1 MKELAM
7 KNQTSL
13 IIGANSEIAKALA
26 LLLVDDINTNLV
38 VITRN
43 VDFYQQ
49 DHFAE
54 CKVIKVDDYQ
64 ESTINATIKK
74 IQQEKL
80 PDIKKVFICHGL
92 LHSETLQPEKRL
104 SAFSSDSFIAI
115 LTANTITPMLWL
127 KNLMPIVAGK
137 EECKIVVFSA
147 RVGSISDNEIGG
159 WYSYRASKAGIN
171 MLLKTAAVELSR
183 TAKNIKLISFH
194 PGTTDTPL
202 SKPFQKN
209 VPEHKLFSSDFVAS
223 QLLQIVANTQVDGQA
238 SFLDWE
244 GKQIPW

>member
-1 MKELAM
+1 M

-26 LLLVDDINTNLV
+26 LFLVDDINTHLI
-38 VITRN
+38 VISRN
-43 VDFYQQ
+43 VDFYRQ
-49 DHFAE
+49 DNFAQS
-54 CKVIKVDDYQ
+54 KVIKVDDYQ
-64 ESTINATIKK
+64 ESTIKAAI
-74 IQQEKL
+74 EKL
-80 PDIKKVFICHGL
+80 QQDNLPEIKKVFICQGL
-92 LHSETLQPEKRL
+92 LHSKTLQPEKRL
-104 SAFSSDSFIAI
+104 SAFSSDSFIEV
-115 LTANTITPMLWL
+115 LTANTIIPMLWL
-127 KNLMPIVAGK
+127 KNLMPIVSGK

-223 QLLQIVANTQVDGQA
+223 QLLQIVANAQVDGQA

>member
-1 MKELAM
+1 M

-26 LLLVDDINTNLV
+26 LLLVDDINTHLV

-49 DHFAE
+49 DNFAE
-54 CKVIKVDDYQ
+54 SKVIKVDDYQ
-64 ESTINATIKK
+64 ESTINAAI
-74 IQQEKL
+74 EKL
-80 PDIKKVFICHGL
+80 QQDNLPEIKKVFICHGL
-92 LHSETLQPEKRL
+92 LHSKTLQPEKRL
-104 SAFSSDSFIAI
+104 SAFSSDSFIEV

-127 KNLMPIVAGK
+127 KNLMPIIAGK

-209 VPEHKLFSSDFVAS
+209 VPEHKLFSSNFVAS

>member
-1 MKELAM
+1 M

-26 LLLVDDINTNLV
+26 LFLVDDINTHLI
-38 VITRN
+38 VISRN
-43 VDFYQQ
+43 VDFYRQ
-49 DHFAE
+49 DNFAQS
-54 CKVIKVDDYQ
+54 KVIKVDDYQ
-64 ESTINATIKK
+64 ESTIKAAI
-74 IQQEKL
+74 EKL
-80 PDIKKVFICHGL
+80 QQDNLPEIKKVFICHGL
-92 LHSETLQPEKRL
+92 LHSKTLQPEKRL
-104 SAFSSDSFIAI
+104 SAFSSDSFIEV

-127 KNLMPIVAGK
+127 KNLMPIVSGK

-223 QLLQIVANTQVDGQA
+223 QLLQIVANAQVDGQA